1 MAIGVNLHTDDG
13 YDADSSFVANHL
25 RENSAPPKK
34 AAPKKETAMTQP
46 ATPPKGPTAEVVIAA
61 YIKTRDE
68 IEAKEK
74 AVKAEVAELKA
85 IQEKRAM
92 WLMGTMDKI
101 GATSMKGTSGTAF
114 IDWKDSATVSDAPAF
129 LDWVHSDW
137 EKNKT
142 FLENRVSKT
151 AVKQRLEDGQ
161 TPPPGVS
168 YTKVKDIKIRR
179 S

>member
-1 MAIGVNLHTDDG
+1 M
-13 YDADSSFVANHL
+13 S
-25 RENSAPPKK
+25 
-34 AAPKKETAMTQP
+34 QP
-46 ATPPKGPTAEVVIAA
+46 VTAEAVISA

-85 IQEKRAM
+85 VQEKRAM

-101 GATSMKGTSGTAF
+101 GATSIKGNAGTCF
-114 IDWKDSATVSDAPAF
+114 VDWKDSATVSDAPAF

-137 EKNKT
+137 EENKT

-151 AVKQRLEDGQ
+151 AVKQRLEDGK